1 VIIGLDLDNTIVC
14 YDECFH
20 SLAVEGYG
28 MPECVPVSKGEVRRF
43 FREAGREPEWT
54 LLQGVVYGDAM
65 QKAEAFEGAL
75 AFVREAAGRGRTVK
89 IISHRTRHPIAGN
102 RTDLHQAALQWLR
115 RGGFVGKG
123 GVDDKN
129 VFFETTKEGKLDRI
143 RSEGCALFLDD
154 LPEILDAELFP
165 DSVQD
170 WLFHPGPSAQ
180 LRERVVADWNEFA
193 RKVL

>member
-1 VIIGLDLDNTIVC
+1 
-14 YDECFH
+14 
-20 SLAVEGYG
+20 
-28 MPECVPVSKGEVRRF
+28 MR
-43 FREAGREPEWT
+43 
-54 LLQGVVYGDAM
+54 
-65 QKAEAFEGAL
+65 
-75 AFVREAAGRGRTVK
+75 
-89 IISHRTRHPIAGN
+89 
-102 RTDLHQAALQWLR
+102 WLR

-143 RSEGCALFLDD
+143 RSEGCTLFLDD
-154 LPEILDAELFP
+154 LPETLDAELFP

-193 RKVL
+193 RRVL